1 MKDRFK
7 FTVFILIMLVI
18 VSGCQNT
25 SQQQESNREEVTI
38 NQPSEPYLTFKDF
51 DGETVTL
58 QDKPQNIVILNEQV
72 LYSFYQVGGKAVVFR
87 LPLTLNRLKKR

>member
-25 SQQQESNREEVTI
+25 SQQQESKGEEFAI
-38 NQPSEPYLTFKDF
+38 NQSAEPFLSFKDF
-51 DGETVTL
+51 DGQLVTL
-58 QDKPQNIVILNEQV
+58 QDKPQKIVVLNDQV
-72 LYSFYQVGGKAVVFR
+72 LHSFY
-87 LPLTLNRLKKR
+87 